1 MFEYIMNYKDKGLW
15 ITFNFNQMTIEN
27 VENIPVKVQAFTFIR
42 LSGRVVK

>member
-27 VENIPVKVQAFTFIR
+27 VENISVKIQAFTYIR